1 MKFRPDFIEKL
12 FEITTF
18 LVRFYIEE
26 TANESSLM
34 DLGDRVEVQDKV
46 ERLLLLNINQ
56 NFSLLKSDFTASLNL
71 VHKYLKATS
80 VLDSEGPLVQVGLYL
95 IS

>member
-1 MKFRPDFIEKL
+1 MKFRPNFIEKL
-12 FEITTF
+12 YEITTF
-18 LVRFYIEE
+18 IVRFYIEE
-26 TANESSLM
+26 TASESSLM
-34 DLGDRVEVQDKV
+34 DLEDRVEVQDKV

-56 NFSLLKSDFTASLNL
+56 NFSLLKSDFTAPLQL
-71 VHKYLKATS
+71 VHNYLKSTP